1 MNMAEQKLRGSFSN
15 FPVNP
20 DDTELINFDVVVKIG
35 SMALIRKED
44 NDIDYNIFSRLA
56 ASLKPGYIL
65 VSSGATE
72 IGRIDYMK
80 RNGGRELKGNL
91 AAIKTAYSAQGQ
103 PILMEMYRQFINPK
117 YSVRQVL
124 VEHSHFN
131 DERKVNHIRNLLFS
145 AANQNAIPIVN
156 YNDAVSDTEN
166 MHLEL
171 RDLKRKTDHV
181 VECVDNDETA
191 AVIARLVNARIL
203 VLLTSVDGIYADAGD
218 PSTLIEEVV
227 GDTYEEVEQ
236 KIDEMMANCNGASRQ
251 GANGAKAKL
260 QFAKG
265 PLRSGTTV
273 IIAHARH
280 KLSDII
286 KGNVKRT
293 LLHIK

>member
-1 MNMAEQKLRGSFSN
+1 MNIAEQKLRGSFSN

-236 KIDEMMANCNGASRQ
+236 KIDEMMANCSGASRQ

>member
-1 MNMAEQKLRGSFSN
+1 MAEQKLHGSFSN
-15 FPVNP
+15 FPVTSP
-20 DDTELINFDVVVKIG
+20 DEDLINFDVVVKIG
-35 SMALIRKED
+35 SMALVRKED

-56 ASLKPGYIL
+56 NGLKPGHIL
-65 VSSGATE
+65 ISSGATE

-80 RNGGRELKGNL
+80 RNGGRELKGNM

-166 MHLEL
+166 MKMEL
-171 RDLKRKTDHV
+171 LDLKRKAENV

-191 AVIARLVNARIL
+191 AVIAQLVNAKLL
-203 VLLTSVDGIYADAGD
+203 VLLTSVEGIYADPSD
-218 PSTLIEEVV
+218 PQTLIEEVV
-227 GDTYEEVEQ
+227 GENYEEVEA
-236 KIDEMMANCNGASRQ
+236 KIDKMMENCDGASRR

-260 QFAKG
+260 QFAKE
-265 PLRSGTTV
+265 PLKSGTTV

-286 KGNVKRT
+286 KGSVKRT
-293 LLHIK
+293 VLNIQP

>member
-236 KIDEMMANCNGASRQ
+236 KIDEMMANCSGASRQ

>member
-1 MNMAEQKLRGSFSN
+1 MAEQKLRGSFSN

-218 PSTLIEEVV
+218 PSTLIEEVG

-236 KIDEMMANCNGASRQ
+236 KIDEMMANCSGASRQ

>member
-1 MNMAEQKLRGSFSN
+1 MTEQKLHGSFSN
-15 FPVNP
+15 FPVNS
-20 DDTELINFDVVVKIG
+20 DDDELITFDVVVKIG
-35 SMALIRKED
+35 SMALVRKED

-56 ASLKPGYIL
+56 TGLKPGHIL

-91 AAIKTAYSAQGQ
+91 AAIKTAYAAQGQ

-145 AANQNAIPIVN
+145 AANQNAIPIIN

-166 MHLEL
+166 MRMEL
-171 RDLKRKTDHV
+171 LNLKRKGTDV

-191 AVIARLVNARIL
+191 AVIAQLVNAKIL
-203 VLLTSVDGIYADAGD
+203 VLLTSVDGIYADACN
-218 PSTLIEEVV
+218 PATLIKEV
-227 GDTYEEVEQ
+227 TSASYEEMEA
-236 KIDEMMANCNGASRQ
+236 KIDELMDCCNGASRR

-260 QFAKG
+260 QFAKE
-265 PLRSGTTV
+265 PLKNGTTV

-286 KGNVKRT
+286 KGNVPRT
-293 LLHIK
+293 ILSIQ

>member
-1 MNMAEQKLRGSFSN
+1 MAEQKLRGSFSN

-35 SMALIRKED
+35 SMALIRRED

-65 VSSGATE
+65 VSSGAAE

-103 PILMEMYRQFINPK
+103 PILMEMYRQFVNPK

-166 MHLEL
+166 MRLEL
-171 RDLKRKTDHV
+171 RDLKRKTENV

-191 AVIARLVNARIL
+191 AVIAQLVNARIL
-203 VLLTSVDGIYADAGD
+203 VLLTSVEGIYADPKD
-218 PSTLIEEVV
+218 PATLIEEVT
-227 GDTYEEVEQ
+227 GTSYEEVEQ
-236 KIDEMMANCNGASRQ
+236 KIDAMMENCSGASRR

-260 QFAKG
+260 QFAKE
-265 PLRSGTTV
+265 PLKNGTTV

-286 KGNVKRT
+286 KGNVPRT
-293 LLHIK
+293 LLDVK

>member
-1 MNMAEQKLRGSFSN
+1 MAEQKLKGSFSN

-20 DDTELINFDVVVKIG
+20 EDTEMINFDVVVKIG

-65 VSSGATE
+65 VSSGAAE

-103 PILMEMYRQFINPK
+103 PILMEMYRQFVNPK

-131 DERKVNHIRNLLFS
+131 NERKVNHIRNLLFS

-166 MHLEL
+166 MKLEL
-171 RDLKRKTDHV
+171 LDLKRKTNHV

-203 VLLTSVDGIYADAGD
+203 VLLTSVEGIYADPSD
-218 PSTLIEEVV
+218 PSTLIEEVT
-227 GDTYEEVEQ
+227 GSTYEEVEQ
-236 KIDEMMANCNGASRQ
+236 KIDAMMENCNGASRQ

-260 QFAKG
+260 QFAKE
-265 PLRSGTTV
+265 PLRNGTTV

-280 KLSDII
+280 KLSDIM

-293 LLHIK
+293 LLQVE

>member
-1 MNMAEQKLRGSFSN
+1 MAEQKMHGSFSN
-15 FPVNP
+15 FPVNS
-20 DDTELINFDVVVKIG
+20 DDEELINFDVVVKIG

-56 ASLKPGYIL
+56 SGLKPGYIL

-80 RNGGRELKGNL
+80 RNSGRELKGNM

-145 AANQNAIPIVN
+145 AANQNAIPIIN

-166 MHLEL
+166 MKMEL
-171 RDLKRKTDHV
+171 RDLKRKADNV

-191 AVIARLVNARIL
+191 AVIAQLVNAKVL
-203 VLLTSVDGIYADAGD
+203 VLLTSVEGIYADPKD
-218 PSTLIEEVV
+218 PQTLIEEVT
-227 GDTYEEVEQ
+227 GATYEEVEQ
-236 KIDEMMANCNGASRQ
+236 KIDAMMENCNGASRK

-260 QFAKG
+260 QFAKE
-265 PLRSGTTV
+265 PLKNGTTV

-280 KLSDII
+280 RLSDII
-286 KGNVKRT
+286 KGNVKHT
-293 LLHIK
+293 LLTIE

>member
-1 MNMAEQKLRGSFSN
+1 M
-15 FPVNP
+15 
-20 DDTELINFDVVVKIG
+20 NFDVVVKIG

-236 KIDEMMANCNGASRQ
+236 KIDEMMANCSGASRQ